1 MTSQHPLPPKKRRG
15 GVAAVYM
22 AGSFEAYGK
31 KDYYWGNASGVFTI
45 CSQQR
50 ITILSLIH
58 MEQKIWKLF

>member
-1 MTSQHPLPPKKRRG
+1 MTSQHTPPKKEGG

-22 AGSFEAYGK
+22 AGCFEAYETK
-31 KDYYWGNASGVFTI
+31 NYYGGNASGVFTI

-58 MEQKIWKLF
+58 MEEKIWKLF